1 MTSLHDSDES
11 HDARMGDEGERMMR
25 YSGRFCCVL
34 AVAFVALLLPSGS
47 QAQSAGAEHA
57 AAVALV
63 RGVGLTS
70 PANPAESLSDTT
82 GGGSTEGCG
91 DIDPSEPCYGGGG
104 GTGEPM
110 VMTCNAI
117 GGLEMCWTCHP
128 NRFGK
133 VVCARAN
140 YSAQCQCA
148 NRPVEGAG
156 PGITYCYASGKC
168 TYI

>member
-1 MTSLHDSDES
+1 
-11 HDARMGDEGERMMR
+11 MR

-47 QAQSAGAEHA
+47 QAQSRGAEQA

-70 PANPAESLSDTT
+70 PAVPAESFNDTT

-91 DIDPSEPCYGGGG
+91 DIDPSEPCYGSG
-104 GTGEPM
+104 GTGDP
-110 VMTCNAI
+110 VVTACNAYA
-117 GGLEMCWTCHP
+117 GVEMCWTCHP

-133 VVCARAN
+133 IVCARAN
-140 YSAQCQCA
+140 YSAQCKCE

-156 PGITYCYASGKC
+156 PGITSCTASGSC